1 MTGLKP
7 QTTYCVK
14 MAAENAAGRGP
25 FCEPLPVQTSEYQLF
40 YSQLQHVALIQF
52 GYSYH
57 TCVMCRAL
65 IFIITNTGNSIN
77 NSSFRMYI
85 VH

>member
-25 FCEPLPVQTSEYQLF
+25 FCEALLVQTGGEYQLF
-40 YSQLQHVALIQF
+40 YLYTDSLNACMQVDLIQF
-52 GYSYH
+52 G
-57 TCVMCRAL
+57 CGPPNLNLLCIL
-65 IFIITNTGNSIN
+65 TNTIECTD
-77 NSSFRMYI
+77 
-85 VH
+85 VTK